1 VTTVSA
7 PREISLRGTRLTLIA
22 GAGLVDAVLADARAG
37 RAGYACIANVHQVTL
52 AWGDADFRRVLDEA
66 RYVSTDSRIIEL
78 SVGALGHAYSTPVTY
93 AADLLTDLL
102 DGAAAANLR
111 VGIYGGS
118 GTVNRAIQEKVASG
132 WPTLAV
138 TFAESPPMATAASL
152 ASDRSVERIRAAGV
166 DLLLVGLGCPKQ
178 EEWMHRTAG
187 QLDCMAV
194 GLGAAFDFF
203 AGEKRMSPAWVRR
216 AGLDWAWRLVSE
228 PGRLWRRYL
237 VGNSLFVLRYLPL
250 LVRHRLGR

>member
-1 VTTVSA
+1 VS
-7 PREISLRGTRLTLIA
+7 PSREISLGGARLTMTA
-22 GAGLVDAVLADARAG
+22 GTGLVDAVVTDATEG
-37 RAGYACIANVHQVTL
+37 RRGYVCIANVHQVTL
-52 AWGDADFRRVLDEA
+52 AWGDDDFRRVLEGA
-66 RYVSTDSRIIEL
+66 RYVSTDSRVIEL

-93 AADLLTDLL
+93 AVDLLTSLL
-102 DGAAAANLR
+102 DGAAAAGLR

-118 GTVNRAIQEKVASG
+118 ESVNREIRAKVAQG

-138 TFAESPPMATAASL
+138 TFAESPPMASAAAL
-152 ASDRSVERIRAAGV
+152 ASDGSVERIRAAGV

-178 EEWMHRTAG
+178 EEWMHRTVDR
-187 QLDCMAV
+187 LDCMAV

-203 AGEKRMSPAWVRR
+203 AGEKQMSPAWVRR